1 MSLSND
7 PSSLKIMKFNKSDYK
22 KQAEVYH
29 TNTDF
34 FRFYHPETET
44 FLSASCDRKKNFKN
58 PPMIM
63 TADGKVYDMKDQL
76 NSFSKHEKKSK
87 VRYIYILLISYPMP
101 TP

>member
-1 MSLSND
+1 
-7 PSSLKIMKFNKSDYK
+7 MKFNKSDYK